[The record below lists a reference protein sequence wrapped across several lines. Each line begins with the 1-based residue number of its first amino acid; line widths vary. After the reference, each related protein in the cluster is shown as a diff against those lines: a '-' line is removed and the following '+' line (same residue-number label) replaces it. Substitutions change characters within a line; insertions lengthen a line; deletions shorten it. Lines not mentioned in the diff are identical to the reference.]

1 MIHHSSNQKEPL
13 ITMSDYIFKLKKGE
27 LELELKSDDAQFI
40 EAQMDAWRSLLLS
53 AATATPEA
61 E

>member
-1 MIHHSSNQKEPL
+1 
-13 ITMSDYIFKLKKGE
+13 MSDYIFKLKKGE

-40 EAQMDAWRSLLLS
+40 ESQMDAWRSLLLA
-53 AATATPEA
+53 AATTPNGSESA